1 MSHRCSLVKDSHKI
15 LQPPHVSAFCLCY
28 KMPISS
34 WEFETANWE
43 TARSSSFSDWGGSS
57 PKNSRPSKVVPRK
70 TYHTKMESSAALTQ
84 SMHHITTT
92 KLTALSKQQQRYETD
107 KARVLEAVSSETNMR
122 TKLTH
127 LLDAFDRYKIP
138 VPNSLSLAN
147 IRRFL
152 DQSNHDPS
160 VSLHLLQEW
169 QKTLE
174 KALNIP
180 SHKLKHASLFGRL
193 VMEWLGKTD
202 ESPSESTA
210 SDGTDPFGHVG
221 RKEMYD
227 QRKEWESIVF
237 STASKSDPTA
247 ITKYL
252 ETLFGSTEKAKK
264 MVKSPLELLRDEMR
278 SFELGKMDVDDL
290 KVTIAGVL
298 KTDLLSD
305 AKRKTLAEFSDNP
318 MILSEMVDVL
328 NMEIDTLDTWSWG
341 DEAVAVEV
349 RRSLNGKYRV
359 YMDEEISQALL
370 LHFIGMKWGVHIKT
384 ACLAFFNSGAW
395 KQSSRQS
402 LNRLARQR
410 RQEFLGREQGTNL
423 NVRNERRDSY
433 QREYFLL
440 QLPASFETTIDSYDN
455 ESDDKYGKSK
465 SAMAMKQSLLH
476 LISTE
481 TVVNTR
487 LYGSFTILQ
496 SDFKWFGPS
505 MPHATIAA
513 VLHFFGVSD
522 LWLNFFEKFLKA
534 PIKFAM
540 DGTSAQVQVRQCG
553 VPIQHRLGDALNESV
568 LFCLDFAVNK
578 ATESNLFRLHDDIW
592 YYGSKDAT
600 VKAWQVIKQ
609 FAYTMGLSLN
619 EGKTGAV
626 ELSGSPVAA
635 HEFGPSDQLPS
646 GPITWGFLKMGPSG
660 KWIIDDAYVQLHTDE
675 LKLQLEA
682 TKSIFAWVQAWN
694 AYAARFLSNNI
705 GEPANCLGRAHLDDA
720 IGVMEKI
727 QNKLFVADGLEGN
740 SVIAH
745 LRRKLE
751 SRFGSQDVPDG
762 FFLFPIE
769 LGGLGLINPL
779 ISLFGV
785 YKKSLENPT
794 DLIDKAIEEDEVDY
808 ERAKKAFAEGTS
820 RPGYRSKPADGEDFM
835 SLEEYTNF
843 REETSVHLGKAYK
856 ELMGAPVETGVESTP
871 ELETARRALPV
882 GSTSRPGVYDD
893 WVMELYGPDVIRR
906 YGGLAMGEKRL
917 LPVGLAET
925 LKSQKVRWQG

>member
-1 MSHRCSLVKDSHKI
+1 
-15 LQPPHVSAFCLCY
+15 
-28 KMPISS
+28 
-34 WEFETANWE
+34 
-43 TARSSSFSDWGGSS
+43 
-57 PKNSRPSKVVPRK
+57 
-70 TYHTKMESSAALTQ
+70 MESSAALTQ

-92 KLTALSKQQQRYETD
+92 KLTALSKQQQRYDTD
-107 KARVLEAVSSETNMR
+107 KAKVLEAVSGESNLKK
-122 TKLTH
+122 KLTH
-127 LLDAFDRYKIP
+127 LLDAFDHYKIP
-138 VPNSLSLAN
+138 VPSNLSLAN
-147 IRRFL
+147 IRHFL

-160 VSLHLLQEW
+160 VSPQLLQEW
-169 QKTLE
+169 QRTLE
-174 KALNIP
+174 KALDIP
-180 SHKLKHASLFGRL
+180 SHKFKHASLFGRL
-193 VMEWLGKTD
+193 VMEWLDKTG

-210 SDGTDPFGHVG
+210 SDGTDPFEHVG

-237 STASKSDPTA
+237 STNSKSDPAA
-247 ITKYL
+247 INKYL
-252 ETLFGSTEKAKK
+252 ETIFGSTGKAKK
-264 MVKSPLELLRDEMR
+264 MVKSPLEMLRDQMR
-278 SFELGKMDVDDL
+278 SFELGKLDVDDL
-290 KVTIAGVL
+290 KLTIAGVL

-305 AKRKTLAEFSDNP
+305 AKRKTLAEFSGNP

-341 DEAVAVEV
+341 DEAVPVDV

-410 RQEFLGREQGTNL
+410 RQDFLGREQSTNH
-423 NVRNERRDSY
+423 NVRNERRESY

-440 QLPASFETTIDSYDN
+440 QLPASFESTIDNYDN
-455 ESDDKYGKSK
+455 EPNDNYGESK

-481 TVVNTR
+481 ALVNTR

-505 MPHATIAA
+505 MPHATIVT
-513 VLHFFGVSD
+513 VLRFFGVSD

-578 ATESNLFRLHDDIW
+578 ATQSNLFRLHDDIW

-600 VKAWQVIKQ
+600 VGAWEVIKQ
-609 FAYTMGLSLN
+609 FAHTMGLSLN
-619 EGKTGAV
+619 EGKTGAM

-635 HEFGPSDQLPS
+635 REFEPSDRLPS
-646 GPITWGFLKMGPSG
+646 GPITWGFLKIGPSG

-694 AYAARFLSNNI
+694 AYAARFLSNNV
-705 GEPANCLGRAHLDDA
+705 GEPANCLGRSHLDDV

-727 QNKLFVADGLEGN
+727 QNKLFVADGIEGDN
-740 SVIAH
+740 VIAH
-745 LRRKLE
+745 LRRKLD

-779 ISLFGV
+779 ISLFGL
-785 YKKSLENPT
+785 YKKSLENPK
-794 DLIDKAIEEDEVDY
+794 DLIEKAIEEDEVDY
-808 ERAKKAFAEGTS
+808 ERARKAFAEGTS
-820 RPGYRSKPADGEDFM
+820 RPGYRSKPTDSEDFM
-835 SLEEYTNF
+835 SLEEFTNF
-843 REETSVHLGKAYK
+843 REETSVHLWKAYK
-856 ELMGAPVETGVESTP
+856 ELMGAPVEAGVESTP
-871 ELETARRALPV
+871 DLETARRALPL
-882 GSTSRPGVYDD
+882 GSTSRLGLYDN